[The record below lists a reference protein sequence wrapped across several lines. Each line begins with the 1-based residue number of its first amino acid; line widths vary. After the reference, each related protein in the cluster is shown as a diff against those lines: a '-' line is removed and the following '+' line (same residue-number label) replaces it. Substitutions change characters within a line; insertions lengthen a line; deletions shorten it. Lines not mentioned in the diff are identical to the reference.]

1 MDDRLKSVD
10 TVERAVSLIQ
20 KGKEMCQRGGF
31 RLHKFTSN
39 NKEVIDSIPVEDRAK
54 GVKNLDLDNELLS
67 LDRVLGVE
75 WCMES
80 DSFNFRITLKDWQTT
95 DQERYPVDS
104 LFHL

>member
-1 MDDRLKSVD
+1 M
-10 TVERAVSLIQ
+10 SLIQ

-39 NKEVIDSIPVEDRAK
+39 NKDVIDSIPVEDRAK
-54 GVKNLDLDNELLS
+54 GVKNLGLDSWN
-67 LDRVLGVE
+67 RGIVE
-75 WCMES
+75 SCMES